1 MPLRETVTVWP
12 FSAPLVTT
20 VTVPAE
26 LSSVALREVSQPAV
40 TLEMVGAV
48 VSRVTL
54 LLEALER
61 LPAASTA

>member
-1 MPLRETVTVWP
+1 
-12 FSAPLVTT
+12 VTT

-48 VSRVTL
+48 VSTVKGFTESLFPFLPELLVTKMVQL
-54 LLEALER
+54 L
-61 LPAASTA
+61 